1 MAQLQKFQALVA
13 GSTSGSHTTKAG
25 ACLMVIVLYQF
36 TSRTFSPDVP
46 TQVIVL
52 CFAVFLGGWAP
63 TKYSYWT
70 TPSHDYA
77 TTTGQSQQ
85 SPVCRK
91 N

>member
-13 GSTSGSHTTKAG
+13 GATTGSHTTKAG

-36 TSRTFSPDVP
+36 THRTFSQDVQYHVP

-70 TPSHDYA
+70 TPSNDYA
-77 TTTGQSQQ
+77 TTTGQFGLLL
-85 SPVCRK
+85 
-91 N
+91 